1 MLSDEAAK
9 EQLATEMVFAKE
21 PHVAAAVMDESW
33 ALLTPILRAMRLAYA
48 AGHSDGASRP
58 RAGVGGFTSF

>member
-9 EQLATEMVFAKE
+9 EQLAVEMRFAKE
-21 PHVAAAVMDESW
+21 PLIAEAVMDESW

-48 AGHSDGASRP
+48 AGRQDQQQYETH
-58 RAGVGGFTSF
+58 V